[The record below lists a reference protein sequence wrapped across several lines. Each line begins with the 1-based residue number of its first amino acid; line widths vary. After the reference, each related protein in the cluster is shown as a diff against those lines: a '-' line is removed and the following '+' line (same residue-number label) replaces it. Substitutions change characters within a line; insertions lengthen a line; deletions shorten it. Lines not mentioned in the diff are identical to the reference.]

1 MFDINAIINNAI
13 TQAVNEATQ
22 GLVEHIV
29 GLQQRIAALENNPAI
44 GTDTTL
50 AARIEALEKHTA
62 VLDQHGGI
70 LEYLDNQEWFWDKLV
85 NKTKEIADAA
95 AEAAV
100 AEHCNDYDHDD
111 YDRISGAVDRIDLD
125 EIVCKDDLK
134 DAVKET
140 LDDASFDIR
149 VSF

>member
-13 TQAVNEATQ
+13 AAAVNEATQ

-50 AARIEALEKHTA
+50 AARITALEKHTA

-70 LEYLDNQEWFWDKLV
+70 LEYLDNQEWFWDKLARE
-85 NKTKEIADAA
+85 TKEIADAA

-100 AEHCNDYDHDD
+100 DEHCSNYDHDD
-111 YDRISGAVDRIDLD
+111 YDRVSGAVDDFDLED
-125 EIVCKDDLK
+125 VVRNNELR
-134 DAVKET
+134 DAIKESME
-140 LDDASFDIR
+140 DASFH
-149 VSF
+149 VSVRF